1 MRDGGRPSEI
11 GLQEQISN
19 RLGRH
24 WLETV
29 VASVKGKAQ
38 YMRQVRI
45 EKANTREPLFKR
57 RNN

>member
-29 VASVKGKAQ
+29 VASVKGKGAI
-38 YMRQVRI
+38 YASG
-45 EKANTREPLFKR
+45 ENREGEHP
-57 RNN
+57 